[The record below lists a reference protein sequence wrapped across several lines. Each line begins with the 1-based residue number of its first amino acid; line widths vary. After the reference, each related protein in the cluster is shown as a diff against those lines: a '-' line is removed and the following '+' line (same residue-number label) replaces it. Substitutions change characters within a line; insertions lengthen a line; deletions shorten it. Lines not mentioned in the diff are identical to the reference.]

1 MRALHFLTWHQ
12 GDRLETAPA
21 LEIHYYL
28 KDDLH
33 SIDAALLHKCE
44 GEALS
49 AFLYIAE
56 RLGFDVVLEAT
67 VATEGGYR
75 QIWKFVKNPKNLG
88 VTTVLATTLIGGA
101 TVATSLL
108 NTLVTAAVTIWVA
121 PAKPDAA
128 LEALQAELLRKSIEE
143 KALEIKAKTL
153 AYEDALEQRSQK
165 KTPQQPQDPAVDSGA
180 PTDRQAEPQ
189 PSLQTDLRVVT
200 RRTNFYK
207 SLLPYSRVT
216 GIGYGWIAPG
226 DETLSEH
233 RYVDRREFID
243 FIRPVEQVEPRIVP
257 DAIIQLVAPVL
268 RDSELKWRGIFEG
281 SSIAF
286 DMKDND
292 FKAGVLRKGV
302 QFQNGDA
309 ITCLLHVKFKVNEVG
324 EKVVAGH
331 EVYTVHQLMRGNE
344 ARRALANK
352 KVAEIQEPQ
361 AQLSLNLNYNAE

>member
-1 MRALHFLTWHQ
+1 M
-12 GDRLETAPA
+12 ETAPA

-28 KDDLH
+28 TDNLH

-56 RLGFDVVLEAT
+56 QLGFDVILEAT

-108 NTLVTAAVTIWVA
+108 NTLVTAAVAIWVA
-121 PAKPDAA
+121 PAKPNAD

-153 AYEDALEQRSQK
+153 AYEEALEQRSQK
-165 KTPQQPQDPAVDSGA
+165 KTPQESEQANGAGDATQDRRSES
-180 PTDRQAEPQ
+180 QL
-189 PSLQTDLRVVT
+189 SLQTDLRVVT
-200 RRTNFYK
+200 RRSNFYK
-207 SLLPYSRVT
+207 LLLPYRRVT
-216 GIGYGWIAPG
+216 GIGYGWIAPS
-226 DETLSEH
+226 DETLTEH

-243 FIRPVEQVEPRIVP
+243 FIRPIETVEPRTVP
-257 DAIIQLVAPVL
+257 DAVIQIVAPVL
-268 RDSELKWRGIFEG
+268 RDSELKWRGIFED
-281 SSIAF
+281 SSVAF

-292 FKAGVLRKGV
+292 FKSGILKKGV

-309 ITCLLHVKFKVNEVG
+309 ITCLLHIKYKINEVG
-324 EKVVAGH
+324 EKVIAGY
-331 EVYTVHQLMRGNE
+331 EVQTVHQLVRGNE
-344 ARRALANK
+344 VKRLLALK
-352 KVAEIQEPQ
+352 KVSEIREPQ
-361 AQLSLNLNYNAE
+361 AQLALNLNYRND

>member
-1 MRALHFLTWHQ
+1 
-12 GDRLETAPA
+12 LETAPA

-33 SIDAALLHKCE
+33 SIDAVLLNKCE
-44 GEALS
+44 AEALS
-49 AFLYIAE
+49 AFLYIAD

-67 VATEGGYR
+67 VGTEGGYR
-75 QIWKFVKNPKNLG
+75 QIWRFVKNPKNLG

-121 PAKPDAA
+121 PAKQDAA

-165 KTPQQPQDPAVDSGA
+165 KPPQEPQDSTSSIAAPADGKPES
-180 PTDRQAEPQ
+180 Q
-189 PSLQTDLRVVT
+189 PGLQTDLRVVT

-207 SLLPYSRVT
+207 LLLPYRRVT
-216 GIGYGWIAPG
+216 GIGYGWLAPG
-226 DETLSEH
+226 DDTLSEH
-233 RYVDRREFID
+233 RYVDRKEFID
-243 FIRPVEQVEPRIVP
+243 FIRPVEQIEPRIVP
-257 DAIIQLVAPVL
+257 DALIQIVAPVL
-268 RDSELKWRGIFEG
+268 RNSDLKWRGIFEG

-286 DMKDND
+286 DMKDNN
-292 FKAGVLRKGV
+292 FKAGVLQKGL

-309 ITCLLHVKFKVNEVG
+309 IACLLHVKYKINEVG
-324 EKVVAGH
+324 ERVVAGY
-331 EVYTVHQLMRGNE
+331 EVHTVQKLMRGNE
-344 ARRALANK
+344 VKQLLAIK

-361 AQLSLNLNYNAE
+361 AQLLLNLNYNTE